1 MKKTIYNL
9 SFNQT
14 LTYQIDGLTY
24 VWLRVPG
31 GWNLTVIN
39 DKSLS
44 NSFIPQSNEF
54 KETLRELENKA
65 TDVVGKRLLKPGK
78 KKAV

>member
-1 MKKTIYNL
+1 MVRKTIYNL
-9 SFNQT
+9 SFNET
-14 LTYQIDGLTY
+14 LTYVIDGLTY

-31 GWNLTVIN
+31 GWNVTVIN

-44 NSFIPQSNEF
+44 NTFVPQSNEF

-65 TDVVGKRLLKPGK
+65 TDVVGKRFLKRK
-78 KKAV
+78 TKQ

>member
-1 MKKTIYNL
+1 MTRKTIYNL
-9 SFNQT
+9 SFNET
-14 LTYQIDGLTY
+14 LTYLIDGLTY
-24 VWLRVPG
+24 IWLRVPG

-44 NSFIPQSNEF
+44 NTFIPQSNEF

-65 TDVVGKRLLKPGK
+65 TDVVGKRFLKRKAK
-78 KKAV
+78 K

>member
-1 MKKTIYNL
+1 MARKTIYNL
-9 SFNQT
+9 SFNET
-14 LTYQIDGLTY
+14 LTYTIDGLQY

-44 NSFIPQSNEF
+44 NGFIPQSNEF

-65 TDVVGKRLLKPGK
+65 TDVVGKRFLKRNAK
-78 KKAV
+78 K

>member
-9 SFNQT
+9 SFNET
-14 LTYQIDGLTY
+14 LTYDIGGLKY

-44 NSFIPQSNEF
+44 NGFIPQSNEF

-65 TDVVGKRLLKPGK
+65 TDMVGKQFLKSSDSK
-78 KKAV
+78 K

>member
-1 MKKTIYNL
+1 MVKKTIYNL
-9 SFNQT
+9 SFNDT
-14 LTYQIDGLTY
+14 LTYTIDGLQY

-44 NSFIPQSNEF
+44 NGFIPQSNEF

-65 TDVVGKRLLKPGK
+65 TDVVGKRFLKRNAK
-78 KKAV
+78 K

>member
-1 MKKTIYNL
+1 MPKKTIYNL

-14 LTYQIDGLTY
+14 LQYDIDGLTY

-39 DKSLS
+39 DKGLS
-44 NSFIPQSNEF
+44 NTFVPQSNEF
-54 KETLRELENKA
+54 KETLRELENKE
-65 TDVVGKRLLKPGK
+65 TDVVGKRILKNK
-78 KKAV
+78 RKN

>member
-14 LTYQIDGLTY
+14 LQYELDGLQY
-24 VWLRVPG
+24 IWLRVPG
-31 GWNLTVIN
+31 GWNLTVLN
-39 DKSLS
+39 EKGLS
-44 NSFIPQSNEF
+44 NTFIPQSNEF

-65 TDVVGKRLLKPGK
+65 TDVVGKRWLKHK
-78 KKAV
+78 KPNS

>member
-1 MKKTIYNL
+1 MAKKTIYNL
-9 SFNQT
+9 SFNET
-14 LTYQIDGLTY
+14 LTYTIDGLQY

-44 NSFIPQSNEF
+44 NSFIAQSNEF

-65 TDVVGKRLLKPGK
+65 TDVVGKRFLKRKVK
-78 KKAV
+78 K

>member
-1 MKKTIYNL
+1 MARKTIYNL
-9 SFNQT
+9 SFNET
-14 LTYQIDGLTY
+14 LTYTIDGLQY

-44 NSFIPQSNEF
+44 NSFIAQSNEF

-65 TDVVGKRLLKPGK
+65 TDVVGKRFLKRKVK
-78 KKAV
+78 K

>member
-1 MKKTIYNL
+1 MVSQGLLLNE
-9 SFNQT
+9 T
-14 LTYQIDGLTY
+14 LTYVIGGLTY

-44 NSFIPQSNEF
+44 NGFIPQSNEF

-65 TDVVGKRLLKPGK
+65 TDIVGKRFLKRKQK
-78 KKAV
+78 KQ

>member
-1 MKKTIYNL
+1 MVKKTIYNL
-9 SFNQT
+9 SFNDT
-14 LTYQIDGLTY
+14 LTYTIDGLQY

-44 NSFIPQSNEF
+44 NGFILQSNEF
-54 KETLRELENKA
+54 KETFRELENKA
-65 TDVVGKRLLKPGK
+65 TDVVGKRFLKRK
-78 KKAV
+78 KK

>member
-1 MKKTIYNL
+1 MVKKTIYNL
-9 SFNQT
+9 SFNDT
-14 LTYQIDGLTY
+14 LTYTIDGLQY

-44 NSFIPQSNEF
+44 NTFVPQSNEF
-54 KETLRELENKA
+54 KETFRELENKA
-65 TDVVGKRLLKPGK
+65 TDVVGKRILKRK
-78 KKAV
+78 KK

>member
-9 SFNQT
+9 SFNET
-14 LTYQIDGLTY
+14 LTYTIDSLTY

-65 TDVVGKRLLKPGK
+65 TDVVGKRFLKQSK
-78 KKAV
+78 KK

>member
-1 MKKTIYNL
+1 MAKKTIYNL
-9 SFNQT
+9 SFNET
-14 LTYQIDGLTY
+14 LTYTIDGLQY

-44 NSFIPQSNEF
+44 NGFIPQSNEF

-65 TDVVGKRLLKPGK
+65 TDVVGKRFLKRKAK
-78 KKAV
+78 K

>member
-1 MKKTIYNL
+1 MLKKTIYNL

-14 LTYQIDGLTY
+14 LRYDIDGLTY

-31 GWNLTVIN
+31 GCNVTVIN

-44 NSFIPQSNEF
+44 NTFIPQSNEF

-65 TDVVGKRLLKPGK
+65 TDVVGKRFLKRK
-78 KKAV
+78 TRK

>member
-14 LTYQIDGLTY
+14 LQYKIAGLTY

-44 NSFIPQSNEF
+44 STFIPQSNEF
-54 KETLRELENKA
+54 KVTLRELENKA
-65 TDVVGKRLLKPGK
+65 TDVVGKHFLKRKQK
-78 KKAV
+78 K

>member
-1 MKKTIYNL
+1 MPKKTIYNL
-9 SFNQT
+9 SFNDALQ
-14 LTYQIDGLTY
+14 YDIDGLTY

-44 NSFIPQSNEF
+44 NTFVPQSNEF

-65 TDVVGKRLLKPGK
+65 TDVVGKRLLKSK
-78 KKAV
+78 RK

>member
-1 MKKTIYNL
+1 MPKKTIYNL

-14 LTYQIDGLTY
+14 LTYKIDGLQY
-24 VWLRVPG
+24 IWLRVPG
-31 GWNLTVIN
+31 GWNLTVVN

-44 NSFIPQSNEF
+44 NTFIPQSNEF

-65 TDVVGKRLLKPGK
+65 TDVVGKRILRNK
-78 KKAV
+78 KQK

>member
-1 MKKTIYNL
+1 MTKKTIYNL

-14 LTYQIDGLTY
+14 LRYDIDGLTY

-44 NSFIPQSNEF
+44 NGFIPQSNEF

-65 TDVVGKRLLKPGK
+65 TDVVGKRFLKR
-78 KKAV
+78 KAQK

>member
-1 MKKTIYNL
+1 MPKKTIYNL
-9 SFNQT
+9 SFNDT
-14 LTYQIDGLTY
+14 LTYVIDGLTY

-44 NSFIPQSNEF
+44 NGFIPQSNEF
-54 KETLRELENKA
+54 KETLRELENRA
-65 TDVVGKRLLKPGK
+65 TDVVGKRLLKRKAK
-78 KKAV
+78 K